1 MKGVVFMDAIEILS
15 KIMETKGVTNAK
27 LGKAI
32 GCSGDI
38 VYQRKKQKNIS
49 VKVLNQMLCALDYEI
64 VIQPTTSG
72 RRADGVYVIENRGK

>member
-1 MKGVVFMDAIEILS
+1 MKTTEILS
-15 KIMETKGVTNAK
+15 KIMEEKGVTNAQ
-27 LGKAI
+27 LGKKI

-64 VIQPTTSG
+64 IIQPTSSG
-72 RRADGVYVIENRGK
+72 RRAEGVYVVDNRGE

>member
-1 MKGVVFMDAIEILS
+1 MKATDILT
-15 KIMETKGVTNAK
+15 KIMEMQGVTNAQ
-27 LGKAI
+27 LGKKI

-49 VKVLNQMLCALDYEI
+49 VAVLNQMLCALDYEI

-72 RRADGVYVIENRGK
+72 RRAEGVFVVDNRGE